1 MLRSFSEILRYGKSL
16 EASLASRVAMTMSLF
31 VTIVLASLSQPKP
44 SSWLVAAVVAVVELS
59 ILKVASGM
67 RTLLRAVAVIGIFV
81 TISLVMRLVGIFL
94 FYNLLSAEFT
104 LYSTVLL
111 VEAFLAI
118 SVFLQTVRPGE
129 LVWLADK
136 VGLKRA
142 GRMLALVMTHIGSI
156 VSAYSEVLVVV
167 RLKKTKTVLALR
179 PLLLYTVEYG
189 IQVNEAVYLYGLPDP
204 VPDWGRTGAKHIND
218 LLFFSISLITPFT
231 GFLLLYL
238 I

>member
-1 MLRSFSEILRYGKSL
+1 
-16 EASLASRVAMTMSLF
+16 MTMSLF